1 MPRDHF
7 EPVQKLLDVIEHK
20 RVGVLFQPIID
31 LANGNIIGYEGLI
44 RGPSDDLLHSPLRL
58 HRLAKLSGK
67 LLELENLCCQLTV
80 ASFVEQKL
88 QGILFLRLNAD
99 VFLEHKFKEIQLVQI
114 VEKFGIDPQRI
125 VITLCVEE
133 SYDIGNPN
141 FLLKIISRYTELG
154 YKVALDDQ
162 GEIFSMLQTQPE
174 IHPSCVKINRH
185 LIQDIDKDPVK
196 VQLIK
201 SLLEC
206 AGSSGFITMAAGIET
221 RGELL
226 LARELGI
233 SLGQGCF
240 IARPSK
246 KPARVTPRE
255 IGGIL
260 ASGDNHDAQHEHN
273 GIDAIMEKAPVFS
286 LEKNNEEVFQVFE
299 RNPQLSVV
307 AVTNNKVPVGL
318 INRSV
323 FINRFARPYQREL
336 YGKKSCTTFMD
347 PEPLIVDRNISIQ
360 ALSRLL
366 ADDQRHVS
374 LGFIFTEN
382 GLYLGVGTSQNLIHE
397 ITEMQIQSARYANP
411 LTGLPGNAP
420 IDDHIDTLLAGE
432 EPFCVCYFDLDNFKP
447 FNDVYG
453 FSMGDA
459 MIQMTAKI
467 ITEQCDPELDFV
479 GHIGGDDFIAL
490 FRSTDWEERC
500 GIMLERFGVDVMT
513 FFNPHDVERGGY
525 VTENRR
531 GEKEFHNLTTL
542 SVGAVPIKQRV
553 FKSHRDIAVVAAE
566 SKKMAKKMHGNSLFI
581 NQRNYAG
588 QSGDSSHV
596 AATD

>member
-1 MPRDHF
+1 MPRDHSD
-7 EPVQKLLDVIEHK
+7 PIQKLHDAIEQ
-20 RVGVLFQPIID
+20 RRLTVLFQPIID
-31 LANGNIIGYEGLI
+31 LANSSIIGYEGQI
-44 RGPSDDLLHSPLRL
+44 RGPSDDLLHSPVRL
-58 HRLAKLSGK
+58 YRLAKQAGR
-67 LLELENLCCQLTV
+67 LLDLENLCCQLTV
-80 ASFVEQKL
+80 DSFAELKL
-88 QGILFLRLNAD
+88 QGILFLRLNVD
-99 VFLEHKFKEIQLVQI
+99 VFLEHKFKEIQLAHV
-114 VEKFGIDPQRI
+114 VEKAGIDPQRI
-125 VITLCVEE
+125 VVSLCVRNP
-133 SYDIGNPN
+133 YDVSNPN
-141 FLLKIISRYTELG
+141 LLPKIISRYIELG
-154 YKVALDDQ
+154 YKVALEDQ
-162 GEIFSMLQTQPE
+162 GEMFSMLQSTPE
-174 IHPSCVKINRH
+174 IYPSCVKINRH

-201 SLLEC
+201 SLLET
-206 AGSSGFITMAAGIET
+206 AANSGFITMAEGIET

-233 SLGQGCF
+233 SLGQGSF
-240 IARPSK
+240 ISRASR
-246 KPARVTPRE
+246 KPARLTPRE
-255 IGGIL
+255 ICNVL
-260 ASGDNHDAQHEHN
+260 ASSDAGGSSHANHEHN
-273 GIDAIMEKAPVFS
+273 GINAIMEKAPVFS
-286 LEKNNEEVFQVFE
+286 LENNNEEVFQVFE
-299 RNPQLSVV
+299 QNPQLSVV
-307 AVTNNKVPVGL
+307 AVTNNKLPVGL

-323 FINRFARPYQREL
+323 FINRIARPYQREL
-336 YGKKSCTTFMD
+336 YGKKSCSTFMD

-366 ADDQRHVS
+366 AEDQRHVS

-382 GLYLGVGTSQNLIHE
+382 GHYLGVGTSQNLIHE

-420 IDDHIDTLLAGE
+420 IDDHIDTLLAGD

-459 MIQMTAKI
+459 MIQMTAKVI
-467 ITEQCDPELDFV
+467 NEQCDPEIDFV

-490 FRSTDWEERC
+490 FRSPDWEERC
-500 GIMLERFGVDVMT
+500 RGMLKQFGVDVMS

-531 GEKEFHNLTTL
+531 GEKEFHNLTSL
-542 SVGAVPIKQRV
+542 SVGAVPIKANV
-553 FKSHRDIAVVAAE
+553 FKSHRDIAIVAAE

-588 QSGDSSHV
+588 QTDTI
-596 AATD
+596 AA